1 MLVLVA
7 MSAAACAKLQART
20 EPAMPTLSPPPPP
33 PRVVARYVEEP
44 PAVAEAPPAEEPV
57 PSTAATRATPK
68 PPAPRPVVEPT
79 LKPTPPPV
87 EPERPAAAPP
97 PSLTLKP
104 APGAESPTQ
113 ESVRDKLNRAA
124 RDLSRVNYGTLKQ
137 DGKTQYDTAKR
148 FMQQAEEALRGGN
161 LIFAGTLAD
170 KAATMA
176 SVLVR

>member
-1 MLVLVA
+1 VLVLLA
-7 MSAAACAKLQART
+7 TSAAACAKLQART
-20 EPAMPTLSPPPPP
+20 EPEMPTLSPPPPP
-33 PRVVARYVEEP
+33 PRVVERYVEEL
-44 PAVAEAPPAEEPV
+44 PAVAEAPPAEYPA
-57 PSTAATRATPK
+57 PITTATRAAPK
-68 PPAPRPVVEPT
+68 PPAPRAVEPT
-79 LKPTPPPV
+79 PKPEPPPV

-104 APGAESPTQ
+104 APGAESPSQ
-113 ESVRDKLNRAA
+113 ESVRTLLNRAA
-124 RDLSRVNYGTLKQ
+124 KDLSRVNYGTLKQ